1 MNELQTTIK
10 KAYLLSEEDQ
20 AMLAKL
26 IEAFILGTESH
37 PKSEAG
43 KKTRRVVGKYNGKY
57 VVPDDIDFCNDEIAE
72 MFGMGI
78 PMLRCSGQ
86 TG

>member
-37 PKSEAG
+37 PKSEN
-43 KKTRRVVGKYNGKY
+43 KPRRVVGKYNGKY

-72 MFGMGI
+72 MFGVKD
-78 PMLRCSGQ
+78 
-86 TG
+86 